1 MKNLDWK
8 FYSVIPTMI
17 LLFIFTFIS
26 YSYAAEYKIRVANPV
41 APDHSWGRAA
51 VVFKEELEKLTGGRI
66 AVDVHHAG
74 ALGKVRE
81 TMEMVRMGTLEAALG
96 GVAHIQR
103 HIPELEIT
111 VLPFLWKDLQRLF
124 EVLDGP
130 LGKELEKR
138 MLAAGYHNLG
148 FFDNGFRHVTNN
160 RKPIRSVE
168 DLKGLKIR
176 TLPTPVHIAFFK
188 ALGASPTPMDWTEL
202 FEALR
207 TGVVDAQENP
217 PAMVYTAKFQEVQKF
232 YSLTAH
238 VNEVGA
244 LVLSKMFYEKLP
256 KDLQLTIDVAAWKT
270 TAWQRVENE
279 KDNQKFLRELEKAG
293 MKINTILEPELER
306 FRKIALQVYPEA
318 VKDFG
323 KDGKLLTDLFVAA
336 NK

>member
-1 MKNLDWK
+1 MKNK
-8 FYSVIPTMI
+8 ESNTFCMSSMVI
-17 LLFIFTFIS
+17 LLVLTLSINL
-26 YSYAAEYKIRVANPV
+26 YAADFKIRVANPV
-41 APDHSWGRAA
+41 ATDHSWGRAA
-51 VVFKEELEKLTGGRI
+51 VVFKEEVEKSTGGKI

-81 TMEMVRMGTLEAALG
+81 TMEMVRMGTLETAIG

-103 HIPELEIT
+103 NVPELGIT
-111 VLPFLWKDLQRLF
+111 VLPFLWKDLTRLF

-130 LGKELEKR
+130 NGKELEKR
-138 MLAAGYHNLG
+138 MLGAGFINLG

-160 RKPIRSVE
+160 RKPILAVE
-168 DLKGLKIR
+168 DLRGLKIR

-188 ALGASPTPMDWTEL
+188 ALGASPTPLDWTEL

-217 PAMVYTAKFQEVQKF
+217 PAMVFTAKFHEVQKF
-232 YSLTAH
+232 YSLTGH

-244 LVLSKMFYEKLP
+244 FVMSKTFYEKLP
-256 KDLQLTIDVAAWKT
+256 KDLQSAVEKAARKAT
-270 TAWQRVENE
+270 LWQRVENE
-279 KDNQKFLRELEKAG
+279 KDNQKFLKELEKAG
-293 MKINTILEPELER
+293 MKINTIPEGELEK
-306 FRKIALQVYPEA
+306 FRKIAQQVYPDA

-323 KDGKLLTDLFVAA
+323 KDGKELTDKFIAA

>member
-1 MKNLDWK
+1 MKTIHWK
-8 FYSVIPTMI
+8 SFHIVLWVTT
-17 LLFIFTFIS
+17 LFILSLPINLH
-26 YSYAAEYKIRVANPV
+26 AAEYKIRVANPV

-51 VVFKEELEKLTGGRI
+51 VVFREELEKLTGGRI
-66 AVDVHHAG
+66 RVDVHHAG

-81 TMEMVRMGTLEAALG
+81 TMEMVRMGTLESALG

-103 HIPELEIT
+103 HIPELGIT

-138 MLAAGYHNLG
+138 MLDAGYKNLG
-148 FFDNGFRHVTNN
+148 FFDNGFRHISNN

-188 ALGASPTPMDWTEL
+188 ALGAAPTPMDWTEL

-217 PAMVYTAKFQEVQKF
+217 PSMTYTARFYEVQKF

-244 LVLSKMFYEKLP
+244 FVMSKVFYEKLP
-256 KDLQLTIDVAAWKT
+256 EDLQLAVDVAARKT
-270 TAWQRVENE
+270 TQWQRVENE
-279 KDNQKFLRELEKAG
+279 KDNQKFLKELEKAG
-293 MKINTILEPELER
+293 MKVNTLPETELER
-306 FRKIALQVYPEA
+306 FRKIALEVYPQA
-318 VKDFG
+318 VKEFG
-323 KDGKLLTDLFVAA
+323 KRGKELTDLFVAA